1 MHLHTV
7 LLPLGTA
14 LLSLAATASAAP
26 PAEAT
31 IFDQLPGQWAPRVDG
46 KVDCSDAQVISFDK
60 DRTTATFSFTKP
72 FKNDDGQTV
81 SAAVYKVLRAKGK
94 GITLYLHGEKRE
106 TAGGDPIVWT
116 LVMIKEDAFVWR
128 QTDWGPGESTVPFVR
143 CAAPV

>member
-1 MHLHTV
+1 MRLQTV
-7 LLPLGTA
+7 LLPVGTA
-14 LLSLAATASAAP
+14 LLSLAATASQAP
-26 PAEAT
+26 PREAT
-31 IFDQLPGQWAPRVDG
+31 IFDQLPGQWAAQVDG

-81 SAAVYKVLRAKGK
+81 TTAVYKVLRTKGQ
-94 GITLYLHGEKRE
+94 GITLYLNGEKRE

-116 LVMIKEDAFVWR
+116 LVLIKPDAYVWR
-128 QTDWGPGESTVPFVR
+128 QTDWGPGESTVPFIR